1 MQMDTIVFE
10 VPARSDR
17 IASSVALSGRV
28 AAGNSPRAKALGYYV
43 FAISWQRRLPPFS
56 RTSLW
61 TTQRAQTPA
70 RRHLALFVLERC
82 DIDHKPV
89 FHLAFDR
96 ALVGLADLLDRN
108 HFHVGCDVMLST
120 VVQHLLSFR
129 DTADH

>member
-1 MQMDTIVFE
+1 METVVFE
-10 VPARSDR
+10 VLARSDR
-17 IASSVALSGRV
+17 IVSSVALSGRV
-28 AAGNSPRAKALGYYV
+28 AVGNSPRAKALGYS
-43 FAISWQRRLPPFS
+43 ILPFHGRSACRPS
-56 RTSLW
+56 
-61 TTQRAQTPA
+61 TPQVCGQPRGVA
-70 RRHLALFVLERC
+70 GAPAPRLFVLERR

-96 ALVGLADLLDRN
+96 ALVSLADLLDRN